1 MESEGF
7 GHGFV
12 GARFDR
18 TMQLKEDPLV
28 NCDMD
33 VNDAVSNE
41 VGKREDKMGEAA
53 TYTHKLI
60 TTAVTIADSMSNL
73 LLLIKVV
80 PEQILHNETLKI
92 TVDLSRHLVG
102 VSPPSVHGVQI
113 SGDTITQAAMD
124 SQWIKQEWYDCLEK
138 KQLMY

>member
-12 GARFDR
+12 GARFDQ

-28 NCDMD
+28 NYNMA
-33 VNDAVSNE
+33 VNDSVSNE
-41 VGKREDKMGEAA
+41 VGEREDKMGEET

-80 PEQILHNETLKI
+80 PEQIRHNETLKI

-102 VSPPSVHGVQI
+102 VSPPSVPGV
-113 SGDTITQAAMD
+113 
-124 SQWIKQEWYDCLEK
+124 
-138 KQLMY
+138 